1 MQILLLSFQIRPDSA
16 FASNRALK
24 LAKFLLSRGHDVRI
38 LTADDPSALSV
49 DFERNRILSVPVP
62 ERGGFGSV
70 VWGKV
75 SFTGSSSQDPSVR
88 WRRPALNAAKVIF
101 AKWKPDVLLAACPS
115 HSNAILAAQIS
126 LATDVPFVADFSER
140 WALGSAGMSSRQRS
154 AEKQKERAVLS
165 RSAGVITT
173 SPVWA
178 ESYARL
184 LGASKVVLALN
195 GFDPDEYPLSSP
207 VEPDA
212 DRNVLNVF
220 CTSPFQSGGA
230 EPRLLFRGVAALG
243 EGAKDIRITIVG
255 DHAEEILAMAKEER
269 VHKQLDLHPIESRGE
284 IIERQYAAD
293 ALAVTLAP
301 DAHEVGHVA
310 SELFDCIGT
319 RRPVVGCGW
328 GKGVNAD
335 IIRKRDLGVVSN
347 EPKVIANTLARLLAK
362 KRAVGVVPMLPDVVR
377 NHAAMSSQFA
387 GIEPLLYDTLGNDAL
402 QIAAE

>member
-1 MQILLLSFQIRPDSA
+1 MQILLLSFQIQPNSA
-16 FASNRALK
+16 FVSNRVLK
-24 LAKFLLSRGHDVRI
+24 LAKFLLSRGHDVRV
-38 LTADDPSALSV
+38 LTADDPSEVSV
-49 DFERNRILSVPVP
+49 DFERDRILFVPVP
-62 ERGGFGSV
+62 ERGGFGSA
-70 VWGKV
+70 VWGKMTF
-75 SFTGSSSQDPSVR
+75 SGARSQDPSVE
-88 WRRPALNAAKVIF
+88 WRRPALDAAKVIF

-115 HSNAILAAQIS
+115 HSNAVLAAQIS
-126 LATDVPFVADFSER
+126 LATDVPFVTDFNER
-140 WALGSAGMSSRQRS
+140 WAQASAGMSARHRS

-165 RSAGVITT
+165 RAAGIVTA

-184 LGASKVVLALN
+184 FGTSKVVLALN

-207 VEPDA
+207 AEPDA

-220 CTSPFQSGGA
+220 CTSPFQSGRTD
-230 EPRLLFRGVAALG
+230 PRLLFKGVAALG

-255 DHAEEILAMAKEER
+255 DHAEEALAMAKEER
-269 VHKQLDLHPIESRGE
+269 IHKQLDLHPTESRDE
-284 IIERQYAAD
+284 IITRQFAAD

-310 SELFDCIGT
+310 SELFDCIGA

-335 IIRKRDLGVVSN
+335 IIRKRDLGIVSN

-362 KRAVGVVPMLPDVVR
+362 KRAVGQVPMLPDTVR
-377 NHAAMSSQFA
+377 SNAAMSAQFA
-387 GIEPLLYDTLGNDAL
+387 GIEPLLYSALGDDAL
-402 QIAAE
+402 KIAAE